1 MLEAELTCSKWW
13 LVERACFSHG
23 NGLTQNKSLT
33 GDRFFLGRAQVRMS
47 MIRLTENQ
55 SLSANYLKLLMMMA
69 LSSDGIHQMMDFKK
83 IWQPLIKHR
92 SLVLGAILISLV
104 WTTLFFS

>member
-1 MLEAELTCSKWW
+1 
-13 LVERACFSHG
+13 
-23 NGLTQNKSLT
+23 
-33 GDRFFLGRAQVRMS
+33 
-47 MIRLTENQ
+47 
-55 SLSANYLKLLMMMA
+55 MMMA